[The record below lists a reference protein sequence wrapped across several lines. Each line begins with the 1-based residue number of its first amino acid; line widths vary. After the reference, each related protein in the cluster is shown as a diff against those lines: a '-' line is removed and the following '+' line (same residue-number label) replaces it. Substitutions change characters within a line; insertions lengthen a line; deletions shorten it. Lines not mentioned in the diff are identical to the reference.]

1 MSTKNNALIGVAALA
16 LGVVVPAGASPVCE
30 GLLND
35 LSVTTFGAAEVD
47 ATGRV
52 LVLVTVGGVVRP
64 VADGAGNVRLYMDGN
79 AAIALAKRSN
89 VAAGVQVKFVKM
101 EKPGTVGDPIAALKA
116 KYKKFKSEAVG
127 SLKQS
132 LAIAA
137 KKAAALALG
146 WDTAVGTPENAEYLD
161 IVEREESINEWKL
174 YNDDKVT
181 TLAASL
187 TAAGID
193 PVTVI

>member
-1 MSTKNNALIGVAALA
+1 MSTKNNAFIGASALA
-16 LGVVVPAGASPVCE
+16 LGLTVQANASPVCE

-35 LSVTTFGAAEVD
+35 LSVTSFGAAEVD

-52 LVLVTVGGVVRP
+52 LVLVTVGGAVRP
-64 VADGAGNVRLYMDGN
+64 VADSLGNVRLYVDGN

-89 VAAGVQVKFVKM
+89 IAAGVEVKFVKM
-101 EKPGTVGDPIAALKA
+101 EKPGVVGDPIAALKS

-127 SLKQS
+127 SLKQNI
-132 LAIAA
+132 AITA
-137 KKAAALALG
+137 KLSAALALG
-146 WDTAVGTPENAEYLD
+146 WDTANGTPENLEYLD
-161 IVEREESINEWKL
+161 MVKRQVSIAEWKA

-181 TLAASL
+181 TLGASL

-193 PVTVI
+193 PATVI